1 MKDLNSEIFQYLS
14 RPNER
19 LIIKNNNK
27 KYIILLCEI
36 NYNEKMA
43 NDIIFQNKIQ
53 KIAKEIEIE
62 FIKTK
67 KKEFNFQS
75 FY

>member
-1 MKDLNSEIFQYLS
+1 MAIG
-14 RPNER
+14 
-19 LIIKNNNK
+19 
-27 KYIILLCEI
+27 
-36 NYNEKMA
+36 KMA
-43 NDIIFQNKIQ
+43 NDKIFQNKIQ